1 MNSQKIESLNDKI
14 NTVAKEKEVELANA
28 NKSFEYEKQALV
40 DKMVNMEALFKQEKE
55 ALLVKLNSAAT
66 LAAQEKE
73 VLIEKNK
80 HLKEQLADVESKKEK
95 ED

>member
-1 MNSQKIESLNDKI
+1 
-14 NTVAKEKEVELANA
+14 
-28 NKSFEYEKQALV
+28 
-40 DKMVNMEALFKQEKE
+40 MVNMEALFKQEKE